1 MAEIAFASLE
11 ALRTEHKV
19 RLERIRHERARGRE
33 HPASIEQTA
42 ETPVEAGTERSVDD
56 IADFVARIQ
65 ATGTLIADATE
76 RRSLQAILDFWASE
90 LAADE
95 TTGNFGFAAVPNL
108 AGFGETWPPPLPA
121 DARPP
126 EPPPARA
133 GTGTIANAAA
143 SAMETMM
150 RFPRAVQ
157 EAAATITGR
166 TYGPLTA
173 RLPAGAGTRFERPGP
188 IIRHRRSD
196 QPVAAPPPPL
206 VVDDKTRGEI
216 IRISAIARQ
225 WRRNRLDGYL
235 LSGDAL
241 SAADEL
247 CKRAGANGE
256 EPAIVRDKDIADF
269 LDASKRHAAETT
281 QLKSKYLYVIIALL
295 ALALIGTVW
304 KWREAS
310 AAQAAAV
317 AAQKRADVA
326 REEADKARTFAQ
338 EQAIRAEKE
347 RAEAVEARAAAELQ
361 AFNARQAQR
370 EAAVAQDERRWAYD
384 EVVKAEG
391 ALAEA
396 DAQRQRAL
404 GEAETEL
411 RRVGANAAADEFR
424 KAKAATSQSDVLK
437 SVIATL
443 QPNTA
448 RDGPVGPGRDTQIA
462 GLADRL
468 SESEPAARAVAAQR
482 LASVLSE
489 PGLRDEAFVYGVDRV
504 ASLLA
509 VGQAATPA
517 ATPADTSSRDAAL
530 AVLSA
535 IPEAR
540 WDASPTGRA
549 MARAA
554 VGLFEQS
561 AKAGKAPLPQPA
573 ATALQTLKARIDW
586 PVAADYRVDFQF
598 AGYVRAQAQAVSSA
612 LKALGWRIDGE
623 ERTANAAGINQI
635 RYGDPKDAASAELLA
650 ADARRAGASPALR
663 VLRVA
668 EIKPGRLEVWISR

>member
-1 MAEIAFASLE
+1 MAEIAFASLD
-11 ALRTEHKV
+11 AVRIEH
-19 RLERIRHERARGRE
+19 REHLEQIRQERARSRDY
-33 HPASIEQTA
+33 PAPAEGTA
-42 ETPVEAGTERSVDD
+42 DTPVEAGTGQEPDD
-56 IADFVARIQ
+56 IAAFVARIQ
-65 ATGTLIADATE
+65 ATGSRIEDAAE

-90 LAADE
+90 LAARDMVGDFDF
-95 TTGNFGFAAVPNL
+95 TAVPRL
-108 AGFGETWPPPLPA
+108 ARFGEPW
-121 DARPP
+121 PP
-126 EPPPARA
+126 EPTPGPPSR
-133 GTGTIANAAA
+133 TGLESIADAAA
-143 SAMETMM
+143 SAIETVAQL
-150 RFPRAVQ
+150 PRVVQ
-157 EAAATITGR
+157 ETAAAITGHVGGR
-166 TYGPLTA
+166 IAATLPTGTA
-173 RLPAGAGTRFERPGP
+173 AHSENGGP
-188 IIRHRRSD
+188 IRSPRRAD
-196 QPVAAPPPPL
+196 RLEAAPTPPF
-206 VVDDKTRGEI
+206 VAEDDKTRGEI
-216 IRISAIARQ
+216 IRIAAIARQ

-241 SAADEL
+241 SVADEL

-269 LDASKRHAAETT
+269 LDASKRHAAEAK
-281 QLKSKYLYVIIALL
+281 QLKLKYLGVVIVLLL
-295 ALALIGTVW
+295 AALMGAVW

-310 AAQAAAV
+310 DAQAEALAARSF
-317 AAQKRADVA
+317 AQQQ
-326 REEADKARTFAQ
+326 ADKA
-338 EQAIRAEKE
+338 EQARTEAE
-347 RAEAVEARAAAELQ
+347 EARAAAELQ

-370 EAAVAQDERRWAYD
+370 DADIARASAEAALRELRQAHDEALKAQRVLANADLEHQR
-384 EVVKAEG
+384 VVRE
-391 ALAEA
+391 AEA
-396 DAQRQRAL
+396 
-404 GEAETEL
+404 EL
-411 RRVGANAAADEFR
+411 RRAGANTVAEEFR
-424 KAKAATSQSDVLK
+424 KATAAPSQSDVLN

-443 QPNTA
+443 QPGAA
-448 RDGPVGPGRDTQIA
+448 RDGPIGPGRDTQIA
-462 GLADRL
+462 GLIDGL
-468 SESEPAARAVAAQR
+468 GESEPAARAATVSR
-482 LASVLSE
+482 LASVLSD
-489 PGLRDEAFVYGVDRV
+489 PGVRDEIFVSGVDRV

-509 VGQAATPA
+509 GGPA
-517 ATPADTSSRDAAL
+517 SPTGVSQRDAAL

-663 VLRVA
+663 VVRVA